1 MKVYLV
7 SYRPLVR
14 YPEGRLAIAKYALPS
29 FLDYSC
35 RKEPDFMSK
44 YPSISALCRVDKFV
58 PRLHK
63 EDLVV
68 YITSKGDD
76 LHVGF
81 GHWRLTA
88 ILQIKER
95 FESHALAAEWY
106 AHQSLAVPNNC
117 MVEGNPPTPIDKTAP
132 ITAFKTNL
140 RAWDR
145 EYQRRANKCSIFL
158 ACEAKYLELNDP
170 PIITDEI
177 MYQVFGRVP
186 GTQNPPSISHE
197 EFEKFR
203 QLTGVYLS

>member
-1 MKVYLV
+1 MKIFLV

-14 YPEGRLAIAKYALPS
+14 YPEGRIAIAKYDLPP

-35 RKEPDFMSK
+35 RKEPDFASK

-63 EDLVV
+63 DDLVV
-68 YITSKGDD
+68 YITSKGND
-76 LHVGF
+76 LHIGF

-88 ILQIKER
+88 ILKVKHR
-95 FESHALAAEWY
+95 FESHMEAVTWY
-106 AHQSLAVPNNC
+106 LSQDLAVPNNC
-117 MVEGNPPTPIDKTAP
+117 MVEGNPPTPIEKTAP

-145 EYQRRANKCSIFL
+145 EYQRRASKCGVFL
-158 ACEAKYLELNDP
+158 TSEARFLELYNP

-177 MYQVFGRVP
+177 MHQVFGRVP

-197 EFEKFR
+197 EFEKLV
-203 QLTGVYLS
+203 QLSGFQLS